1 MTTSFPGFLTIISQ
15 SHNSNSSSKSRNCN
29 QEMSVLYNSL
39 SLVLYTALVFTLAGS
54 SAVTQA
60 APGHGQIAR
69 DHFSTELSF
78 DQTLCPF
85 VQRYF
90 FSVFTFFNS
99 TFLIQLT
106 PLGHWRQHFSSQL
119 WQFNW
124 CFSINQSNPKWQTD
138 FFFSASLSWRKNTK
152 GSNHNII
159 CCFFQMGQHEI
170 DEKMISSNFQWIIQ
184 YCVYYEI

>member
-1 MTTSFPGFLTIISQ
+1 
-15 SHNSNSSSKSRNCN
+15 
-29 QEMSVLYNSL
+29 MSALNNSL

-90 FSVFTFFNS
+90 FLCVHVFQFHVPDSIDTSWALTTTFFIA
-99 TFLIQLT
+99 TLTIQLM
-106 PLGHWRQHFSSQL
+106 
-119 WQFNW
+119 
-124 CFSINQSNPKWQTD
+124 
-138 FFFSASLSWRKNTK
+138 FF
-152 GSNHNII
+152 H
-159 CCFFQMGQHEI
+159 
-170 DEKMISSNFQWIIQ
+170 
-184 YCVYYEI
+184 